1 MNKSGQGMKGQ
12 KEERKRGNSR
22 GEDKGAAASIE
33 ADLNIPPE
41 LREIVDDSD
50 DDFPLRF
57 KDHNELND
65 IFSTLEENNL
75 LEIIRMQESE

>member
-1 MNKSGQGMKGQ
+1 MK
-12 KEERKRGNSR
+12 KKDARGNSR
-22 GEDKGAAASIE
+22 EEKSSAVANIE

-57 KDHNELND
+57 NDHSELID

-75 LEIIRMQESE
+75 LEI

>member
-1 MNKSGQGMKGQ
+1 MKKGKDQ
-12 KEERKRGNSR
+12 RGASS
-22 GEDKGAAASIE
+22 EAKGAAASIE

-57 KDHNELND
+57 KNHEELID

-75 LEIIRMQESE
+75 LEI